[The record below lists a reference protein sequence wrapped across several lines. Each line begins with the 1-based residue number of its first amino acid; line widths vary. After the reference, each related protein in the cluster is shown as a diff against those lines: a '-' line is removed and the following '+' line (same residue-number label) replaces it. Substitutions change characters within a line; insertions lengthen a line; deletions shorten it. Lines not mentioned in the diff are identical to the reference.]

1 MNAYETAQ
9 AWNITGTDA
18 GVVAALKATGVT
30 VRKIDLAYLMELLNF
45 RGMLRK
51 TDGAAG
57 SERWVGTLQNLKSAL
72 IAMNQTDAVTAY
84 ETWFS
89 HVTNPRQSYWDTTIP
104 AYAAGFRAMKM
115 SFADQPTMPSLA
127 DFEAVEALGGGSKFE
142 TLDESEY
149 SAQRQQAEDDA
160 AAARAAEEAANAAAA
175 LAELIANKQAAL
187 AESNDACIRVIRDTE
202 DVTQEAVLAAF
213 TTRLAETWPV
223 EV

>member
-9 AWNITGTDA
+9 ALGITGTDA
-18 GVVAALKATGVT
+18 EIVAALKATGVT

-89 HVTNPRQSYWDTTIP
+89 HVTNPRQSYWDTTLP
-104 AYAAGFRAMKM
+104 AYAAGFCAMKM
-115 SFADQPTMPSLA
+115 SFADQPTMPTLA
-127 DFEAVEALGGGSKFE
+127 DFEAVEALGGGSTFE
-142 TLDESEY
+142 SLDEAEY
-149 SAQRQQAEDDA
+149 SAQRHQAEADA
-160 AAARAAEEAANAAAA
+160 AAALLEVQRVAKQGY
-175 LAELIANKQAAL
+175 LAEANDTAIHAIDGNPTIAKA
-187 AESNDACIRVIRDTE
+187 
-202 DVTQEAVLAAF
+202 DVVAAF
-213 TTRLAETWPV
+213 TARLAEVWQ
-223 EV
+223 